1 MLPEPENLPAEDE
14 VIAELRV
21 LREEYAQN
29 AVGYTWSVRSAGYT
43 SDARVTL
50 MSEMSKAE
58 YDLLEAR
65 YQREEEESGGEGQE
79 PQGETGPSEPSGTS
93 GSTGAAAAH
102 NIWWDDPA
110 DTYGNLIMKGRL
122 QQVPQQ
128 MPVTPGYGRGTARD
142 RARPVVDDLERW
154 GVVGGE
160 DADYDAWT

>member
-1 MLPEPENLPAEDE
+1 
-14 VIAELRV
+14 
-21 LREEYAQN
+21 
-29 AVGYTWSVRSAGYT
+29 
-43 SDARVTL
+43 

-58 YDLLEAR
+58 YDLLVAR

-93 GSTGAAAAH
+93 GSTGVAAGH
-102 NIWWDDPA
+102 NIWWDGPA

-142 RARPVVDDLERW
+142 RARPVADDLERW

-160 DADYDAWT
+160 DADDDAWT